1 MNGSPL
7 LRIAVALLIPVIAAC
22 GDDGPPDAAT
32 SFTATLSGAN
42 EVPAVTTT
50 ASGTATLSIT
60 GSEITYTINGTN
72 LQNAVLGHIHLAA
85 AGVNG
90 PVRLNLCG
98 TGAPE
103 PACTSG
109 TGVVATGTNGVTVGA
124 PAITFDDLVSAMR
137 SGGAYVNVHTTT
149 AGCTP
154 GTPGCNAG
162 GEIRG
167 QVVPE

>member
-1 MNGSPL
+1 MNSSPIL
-7 LRIAVALLIPVIAAC
+7 QIAAAALLPLAAAC
-22 GDDGPPDAAT
+22 GDDGPSSEAT
-32 SFTATLSGAN
+32 NFTAALSGAN

-50 ASGTATLSIT
+50 ANGTATFALSGT
-60 GSEITYTINGTN
+60 ELTYTINAAN

-85 AGVNG
+85 SGVNG

-98 TGAPE
+98 TGAPQ

-109 TGVVATGTNGVTVGA
+109 TGVVATGTNGVTVGS
-124 PAITFDDLVSAMR
+124 PAITFDELLSAMR
-137 SGGAYVNVHTTT
+137 SGGAYVNLHTAV

-154 GTPGCNAG
+154 GNQGCNAG

-167 QVVPE
+167 QIAPQ